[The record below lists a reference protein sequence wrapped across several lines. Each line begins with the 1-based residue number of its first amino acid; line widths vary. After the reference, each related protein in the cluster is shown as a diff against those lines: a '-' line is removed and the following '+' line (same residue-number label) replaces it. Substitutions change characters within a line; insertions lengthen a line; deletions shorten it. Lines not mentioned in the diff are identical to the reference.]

1 MILIKYVSDT
11 CIGFHRLDLEILC
24 SCYPC
29 LILHA
34 DFIEIQNMVYIS
46 LILRFLKTQ
55 YQLQNCLIVWIL
67 CGNTIEALPSFTI
80 NVCVEKTRYVC
91 RLVLQQGFKNQYV

>member
-67 CGNTIEALPSFTI
+67 CGNTSEALPSFKLH
-80 NVCVEKTRYVC
+80 VCAEKTSYV
-91 RLVLQQGFKNQYV
+91 RSLVICQGFKNQHA